1 MKKNT
6 FLKIG
11 FICLFIFQT
20 LYVLNACKKKPF
32 DDLKVNID
40 TDVFVSPMIIEF
52 ENANSK
58 STTPLPDFTI
68 TIEGKDASKILSS
81 IGTKTYSVYDG
92 WISLNLAQGTS
103 PSASNPIQF
112 TLKVKASTNFEA
124 LNKEISIENTD
135 ELKLKI
141 RLIEK
146 NALPE
151 GVKEKINVIT
161 TTNGKLTTPLI
172 VTTDKSTD
180 SKQSVELK
188 IETGTEFKD
197 KDGITIKEP
206 LTSTIRFFDVSDES
220 ISIFPGGLTPQK
232 VKDKDGKDIEGGVT
246 FFTAGLV
253 QVNMKSADGN
263 EVKNFSKPVSAEI
276 RLNPDQDNFKTGV
289 PVKEKDSIPLWS
301 YDETTMVWSENPK
314 QAYVVKNDD
323 GTLSAKF
330 DMNHLSCWNL
340 DWGWSMFGGLGTSK
354 NKLDVVFNTD
364 WANASGNYEITMR
377 SPNGGYLAALHGASI
392 FNGYVATFTSTPDI
406 PLVFLEIRDNATGK
420 KTITEKFNPSTK
432 GKITINIKDEIV
444 DMVNISLKY
453 DIKCTSNPKISPNS
467 STWIVITDIETGKK
481 IKLYTGITNNK
492 KTKGALNLRLQ
503 NKKNYKI
510 STTGSDGKI
519 ISCEAFLDKNKLES
533 KNIKGLEITKLFYN
547 ATSNTIEIE
556 CIYTT
561 SKC

>member
-161 TTNGKLTTPLI
+161 TK
-172 VTTDKSTD
+172 
-180 SKQSVELK
+180 
-188 IETGTEFKD
+188 
-197 KDGITIKEP
+197 
-206 LTSTIRFFDVSDES
+206 
-220 ISIFPGGLTPQK
+220 
-232 VKDKDGKDIEGGVT
+232 
-246 FFTAGLV
+246 
-253 QVNMKSADGN
+253 
-263 EVKNFSKPVSAEI
+263 
-276 RLNPDQDNFKTGV
+276 
-289 PVKEKDSIPLWS
+289 
-301 YDETTMVWSENPK
+301 
-314 QAYVVKNDD
+314 
-323 GTLSAKF
+323 
-330 DMNHLSCWNL
+330 
-340 DWGWSMFGGLGTSK
+340 
-354 NKLDVVFNTD
+354 
-364 WANASGNYEITMR
+364 
-377 SPNGGYLAALHGASI
+377 
-392 FNGYVATFTSTPDI
+392 
-406 PLVFLEIRDNATGK
+406 
-420 KTITEKFNPSTK
+420 
-432 GKITINIKDEIV
+432 
-444 DMVNISLKY
+444 
-453 DIKCTSNPKISPNS
+453 
-467 STWIVITDIETGKK
+467 
-481 IKLYTGITNNK
+481 
-492 KTKGALNLRLQ
+492 
-503 NKKNYKI
+503 
-510 STTGSDGKI
+510 
-519 ISCEAFLDKNKLES
+519 
-533 KNIKGLEITKLFYN
+533 
-547 ATSNTIEIE
+547 
-556 CIYTT
+556 
-561 SKC
+561 